1 MPREGGLAWRIPLV
15 IAVVAMLLA
24 AVAAVL
30 GQEAAADVIVTV
42 GFAIGVLSVPIW
54 MIGSLRNPRKEA

>member
-1 MPREGGLAWRIPLV
+1 MRREGGMAWRVPLM
-15 IAVVAMLLA
+15 IAVAAMLLTAMA
-24 AVAAVL
+24 AVF

>member
-1 MPREGGLAWRIPLV
+1 MRREGGMAWRVPLM
-15 IAVVAMLLA
+15 IAVAAMLLA
-24 AVAAVL
+24 AVAAVF

>member
-15 IAVVAMLLA
+15 IAVVSNLLA
-24 AVAAVL
+24 AAAANL
-30 GQEAAADVIVTV
+30 GQAAAAAVIVTV

>member
-1 MPREGGLAWRIPLV
+1 MPREGGLAWRIPLM

-30 GQEAAADVIVTV
+30 GQETVADVVVTV

>member
-1 MPREGGLAWRIPLV
+1 MPREGGLAWRVPLI

-30 GQEAAADVIVTV
+30 GQETVADVVVTV